1 MQQEIRT
8 EILRIKGTRHYKAKI
23 AFSIGELDPGADI
36 LLVPEP
42 QNPHDKNAVAV
53 LSENKKMLGHISKDV
68 APKYQ
73 LLCFENKI
81 IQVKVHSAD
90 HSDDHALL
98 NIRIAV
104 THHVAKQSFK
114 PKLGAPVL
122 PKSSGT
128 YEISLQCGPTYIGAT
143 DNLKRRYAQHLNEL
157 QNQSHSNKV
166 LQADFDISALGSF
179 TFTVLRETSTKAQA
193 EHFESVEI
201 ISRLEKGE
209 SLYNKTLDGQGTINT
224 NPQSSNTISDIFSAS
239 EQVAELDHP
248 DGITEPDPFLKSFQD
263 EEKMRLERLA
273 RIKTYDASLIVSRT
287 DKANVE
293 LHEFRATQNTT
304 SHDHEK
310 PKVRKSLQTYNDHVV
325 EKRHTEKRL
334 LKQYPGLYAKN
345 DLTGKSDRFLE
356 KFREEE
362 RSRLMDLAKARDQKK
377 KNQIENSGPDL
388 ISNQQKKVKKSDWK
402 TFESQVKSV
411 EEPRDENGQTALHH
425 ASIKGNSVEILKL
438 IDAGAHKTPKDRD
451 GKTPWDYAKIN
462 KKLFGSTAYYVL
474 KSRDQ

>member
-166 LQADFDISALGSF
+166 LQADFDASALDNFIF
-179 TFTVLRETSTKAQA
+179 TILRETSTKAQA

-209 SLYNKTLDGQGTINT
+209 SLYNKTLDGKGTSNT
-224 NPQSSNTISDIFSAS
+224 NSQSTNTISDVFNKNGVLSTQS
-239 EQVAELDHP
+239 PVTKSKTLN
-248 DGITEPDPFLKSFQD
+248 DPP
-263 EEKMRLERLA
+263 
-273 RIKTYDASLIVSRT
+273 VSRRKIRDVSQDNPPLPNKQLST
-287 DKANVE
+287 THTHANGGTYE
-293 LHEFRATQNTT
+293 GTFI
-304 SHDHEK
+304 EK
-310 PKVRKSLQTYNDHVV
+310 NSL
-325 EKRHTEKRL
+325 
-334 LKQYPGLYAKN
+334 
-345 DLTGKSDRFLE
+345 
-356 KFREEE
+356 
-362 RSRLMDLAKARDQKK
+362 
-377 KNQIENSGPDL
+377 
-388 ISNQQKKVKKSDWK
+388 
-402 TFESQVKSV
+402 
-411 EEPRDENGQTALHH
+411 DEV
-425 ASIKGNSVEILKL
+425 SIPL
-438 IDAGAHKTPKDRD
+438 
-451 GKTPWDYAKIN
+451 
-462 KKLFGSTAYYVL
+462 
-474 KSRDQ
+474 

>member
-179 TFTVLRETSTKAQA
+179 TFIVLRETSTKAQA

-248 DGITEPDPFLKSFQD
+248 DGIT
-263 EEKMRLERLA
+263 
-273 RIKTYDASLIVSRT
+273 
-287 DKANVE
+287 
-293 LHEFRATQNTT
+293 
-304 SHDHEK
+304 
-310 PKVRKSLQTYNDHVV
+310 
-325 EKRHTEKRL
+325 
-334 LKQYPGLYAKN
+334 
-345 DLTGKSDRFLE
+345 GKSDRFLE

-388 ISNQQKKVKKSDWK
+388 ISNQQKKVKKSGWI
-402 TFESQVKSV
+402 
-411 EEPRDENGQTALHH
+411 RRL
-425 ASIKGNSVEILKL
+425 LKV
-438 IDAGAHKTPKDRD
+438 IQ
-451 GKTPWDYAKIN
+451 
-462 KKLFGSTAYYVL
+462 L
-474 KSRDQ
+474 KS